1 MPFFSKNHHDYIGL
15 YTEKKDLLDLLNWIM
30 DIGSTHSVWVHSV
43 LHIYVVSLQYFC
55 VNQMYFQKVMCT

>member
-1 MPFFSKNHHDYIGL
+1 MSLLLTFDDPVQPYIEKN
-15 YTEKKDLLDLLNWIM
+15 DLLDLLNWIM
-30 DIGSTHSVWVHSV
+30 DIGSTCSVWVHSV